1 MYDGNQVLRFES
13 KYKAKDLGGLGVEL
27 TQRKGTGNYDK
38 DRTEFN
44 YSFVPLTK
52 PTLQEQVYSKLK
64 ENKIYY
70 NDGKNTN
77 LLNGAI
83 VTSGKEFFQS
93 LGMKF
98 KASDR
103 IQQVGKD
110 KGKPIYIPDIKS
122 HDDIPEKVKD
132 FFKDSYNFL
141 EELVGK
147 DNIVYAEVHYDED
160 TPHMHFYFMP
170 IVDEVRRKVFETDS
184 NGNIIYREGID
195 KKGNKKMYP
204 VQKKD
209 ENGKNI
215 FKVEQGKFLN
225 CDQFWKALGGK
236 VSYAKIQDD
245 YNKYITEKGYK
256 LFRGNI
262 GDNKHH
268 ITKAKKEIEDIP
280 CITLVNFIGNPY
292 RPDTN
297 TQYVYCHEH
306 NVFERIVGIA
316 DYRVMSETCLFDGLL
331 GFAEINI
338 GHTGYYSTSQSFA
351 PLRWRIYQSAPLKY
365 INIACD
371 VLKVNAD
378 INHVV
383 TKLMS
388 FSLAV
393 DIIKDKIFISK
404 CKLPKSNIN
413 NWTETDI
420 EIPDVVVETAMEA
433 MRECTL
439 YKTGIKPSVLCQI
452 KNKTTLMAYLERPFD
467 VNIVFFKQFF
477 REFTT
482 RDWGSCILKVML

>member
-103 IQQVGKD
+103 IQQVGKN
-110 KGKPIYIPDIKS
+110 KGKPIYVPDIKS
-122 HDDIPEKVKD
+122 DEDIPEKVKD

-268 ITKAKKEIEDIP
+268 ITKAKKEIEDLNEQIEEMK
-280 CITLVNFIGNPY
+280 I
-292 RPDTN
+292 
-297 TQYVYCHEH
+297 E
-306 NVFERIVGIA
+306 FERNKKLNEIEIETAKEISEIDSKEVLNPVKRKVIGYKDEDINNLIDYSKKIQKQNSNNKNVIKQKDVLIDELATKVGHLQ
-316 DYRVMSETCLFDGLL
+316 SENNKLKDGR
-331 GFAEINI
+331 AIKERD
-338 GHTGYYSTSQSFA
+338 T
-351 PLRWRIYQSAPLKY
+351 RIYEQQQTISKQ
-365 INIACD
+365 
-371 VLKVNAD
+371 K
-378 INHVV
+378 
-383 TKLMS
+383 S
-388 FSLAV
+388 
-393 DIIKDKIFISK
+393 IIKEKDSIIKKLEDKVTEIQETFNNFKEKMFNFCDKICRALGHKIGLHFSK
-404 CKLPKSNIN
+404 NSSIDYN
-413 NWTETDI
+413 E
-420 EIPDVVVETAMEA
+420 MEYYA
-433 MRECTL
+433 QEVNRK
-439 YKTGIKPSVLCQI
+439 Y
-452 KNKTTLMAYLERPFD
+452 ERPEKDKSDDFE
-467 VNIVFFKQFF
+467 I
-477 REFTT
+477 
-482 RDWGSCILKVML
+482 GM